1 MKKWYA
7 VIGDPIAHSRSP
19 EMHTRWL
26 DEEKIDASYIPI
38 HLTKEQLAEGVNSLR
53 LLGCSGWNV
62 TVPHKEAIIPLL
74 DAIDPLAEKMQA
86 VNTVVRQAD
95 GTLKGYNTDGLGYVR
110 SLEERFPEIS
120 KESRVL
126 IIGAGGAA
134 KGIAFAMKQEGY
146 SSITITNRTM
156 ERAETLAQSL
166 GKQAM
171 TLDEASEQL
180 DSFDILIQTTSVGM
194 QHSIQGVPLDLANL
208 RSDAIVTDIIYTPK
222 ETEFLRLARQKGA
235 KTMNGLGMFIHQGA
249 LAFSYWTNRYPDAQS
264 LMNEWNN

>member
-19 EMHTRWL
+19 EMHTHWL
-26 DEEKIDASYIPI
+26 KEEQIDASYIPI
-38 HLTKEQLAEGVNSLR
+38 HLTKDQLAKGIDSLR

-74 DAIDPLAEKMQA
+74 DEIDPLAEKMHA
-86 VNTVVRQAD
+86 VNTVVRQSD

-110 SLEERFPEIS
+110 SLEERFPTLDRA
-120 KESRVL
+120 SRVL

-134 KGIAFAMKQEGY
+134 KGIAYAMKQEGY
-146 SSITITNRTM
+146 TSVTIANRTL
-156 ERAETLAQSL
+156 ERAEKLAAVLEAEALTLE
-166 GKQAM
+166 
-171 TLDEASEQL
+171 EASEQL
-180 DSFDILIQTTSVGM
+180 EIFDLLIQTTSVGM
-194 QHSIQGVPLDLANL
+194 QHALQGVPLDLTRL

-222 ETEFLRLARQKGA
+222 ETELLRLARQKGA

>member
-26 DEEKIDASYIPI
+26 KEEEIDASYIPI
-38 HLTKEQLAEGVNSLR
+38 HLTNDQLAQGVDSLR

-74 DAIDPLAEKMQA
+74 DEIDPLADKMQA
-86 VNTVVRQAD
+86 VNTVVRQMD
-95 GTLKGYNTDGLGYVR
+95 GTLKGYNTDGLGFVR
-110 SLEERFPEIS
+110 ALEERFPEINRT
-120 KESRVL
+120 SRVL

-134 KGIAFAMKQEGY
+134 KGIAYAMKQEGY
-146 SSITITNRTM
+146 ASMTMTNRTF
-156 ERAETLAQSL
+156 ERAELLAQSL
-166 GKQAM
+166 GEKAV
-171 TLDEASEQL
+171 TLEEASEQL
-180 DSFDILIQTTSVGM
+180 ASFDILVQTTSVGM
-194 QHSIQGVPLDLANL
+194 QHARQGVPLDLSHL

-249 LAFSYWTNRYPDAQS
+249 LAFNYWTNRYPNAQS